1 MIALLDTGFLFAAA
15 FQQDQHHTKAATA
28 MRHMKGRRLVVAPV
42 VIESF
47 FVAATRLSYDRA
59 VRMFELLQTPAFEI
73 LDLTAGDM
81 VRMREIMRQYRDAEL
96 DIADVA
102 QMAVAERLNITR
114 IYTFDR
120 RDFGMVIP
128 KHTSHFELLPN

>member
-15 FQQDQHHTKAATA
+15 FQQDQHHARAATA
-28 MRHMKGRRLVVAPV
+28 LREMKGRRLVVAAV

-59 VRMFELLQTPAFEI
+59 LRLFELLQTPAFEI
-73 LDLTAGDM
+73 VDLTTDDM
-81 VRMREIMRQYRDAEL
+81 QRMRELMRQYRDAEL

-120 RDFGMVIP
+120 RDFAMVIP
-128 KHTSHFELLPN
+128 KHATHFDLLP